1 MFSISTVVV
10 VDYWEVVAG
19 DKEEAVVAGEGSL
32 AGAACTSDHQGAFA
46 GDILAADHTSAG
58 GSDHTEEAAG
68 GIRGLLVAA
77 EGRRGCSPWAWGCR
91 PGRAWA

>member
-1 MFSISTVVV
+1 MFSISTGVVG
-10 VDYWEVVAG
+10 DYWEVVAG

-46 GDILAADHTSAG
+46 GGILAADHTSAG

-68 GIRGLLVAA
+68 GIQGLLVAA